1 MVKVIVIDKVGN
13 VSTSSYKEHEDESGL
28 YKVAGLKKPEG
39 FKCSVVWNI
48 PDENDEI
55 NEYQVYGKTSGKAN
69 RENKYDFPPPI
80 DNVLFFDT
88 CIVIKK
94 RHNKLK
100 SLHENEWE
108 EIYEKLFGGF
118 EDLGDE
124 ESEEEESDDGGDEPR
139 TTTGYVLDDFIV
151 EDYESEEDEGYDE
164 SLTDSNGEGLTDSNE
179 DAEGLTDSIDSDE
192 EIDDGDTT
200 EAVERQYNTRSKRTV
215 IPTVLQFCGD
225 DGEDT
230 VSDEELG

>member
-1 MVKVIVIDKVGN
+1 MVKVIVIDKAGN
-13 VSTSSYKEHEDESGL
+13 VSASSYKEYEDEIGL

-55 NEYQVYGKTSGKAN
+55 NEYQVYGKTTGKAN
-69 RENKYDFPPPI
+69 HENKYEFPPPI
-80 DNVLFFDT
+80 DNLLFFDT

-100 SLHENEWE
+100 SLRESEWE

-124 ESEEEESDDGGDEPR
+124 DSEEEEEESDDNKPK

-151 EDYESEEDEGYDE
+151 EDYESEEDEGYEE
-164 SLTDSNGEGLTDSNE
+164 SLTDSNEDELTDTI
-179 DAEGLTDSIDSDE
+179 GSDE

-200 EAVERQYNTRSKRTV
+200 EPVKRSYNTRSRQKE
-215 IPTVLQFCGD
+215 IPTVLEFLD
-225 DGEDT
+225 N
-230 VSDEELG
+230 DEEEVGF

>member
-1 MVKVIVIDKVGN
+1 MVKVIVIDKAGN
-13 VSTSSYKEHEDESGL
+13 VSASSYKEYEDEIGL

-69 RENKYDFPPPI
+69 HENKYEFPPPI
-80 DNVLFFDT
+80 DNLLFFDT

-100 SLHENEWE
+100 SLRESEWE

-124 ESEEEESDDGGDEPR
+124 DSEEEEEESDDNKPK

-151 EDYESEEDEGYDE
+151 EDYESEEDEGYEE
-164 SLTDSNGEGLTDSNE
+164 SLTDSNEDELTDTI
-179 DAEGLTDSIDSDE
+179 GSDE

-200 EAVERQYNTRSKRTV
+200 EPVKRSYNTRSRQKE
-215 IPTVLQFCGD
+215 IPTVLEFLD
-225 DGEDT
+225 N
-230 VSDEELG
+230 DEEEVGF

>member
-1 MVKVIVIDKVGN
+1 MVKVIVIDKAGN
-13 VSTSSYKEHEDESGL
+13 VSASSYKEYEDEIGL
-28 YKVAGLKKPEG
+28 YKIAGLKNPEG

-55 NEYQVYGKTSGKAN
+55 NEYQVYGKTTGKAN
-69 RENKYDFPPPI
+69 HENKYEFPPPI
-80 DNVLFFDT
+80 DNLLFFDT

-100 SLHENEWE
+100 SLRESEWE

-124 ESEEEESDDGGDEPR
+124 ESEEEESDDDEPR

-151 EDYESEEDEGYDE
+151 EDYESEEDEGYEE
-164 SLTDSNGEGLTDSNE
+164 SLTDTNEDELTDTIN
-179 DAEGLTDSIDSDE
+179 SDE

-200 EAVERQYNTRSKRTV
+200 EPVKRSYNTRSRQKE
-215 IPTVLQFCGD
+215 IPTVLEFLED
-225 DGEDT
+225 D
-230 VSDEELG
+230 DEEVGF

>member
-1 MVKVIVIDKVGN
+1 MVKVIVIDKAGN
-13 VSTSSYKEHEDESGL
+13 VSASSYKEYEDEIGL

-69 RENKYDFPPPI
+69 HENKYEFPPPI
-80 DNVLFFDT
+80 DNLLFFDT

-100 SLHENEWE
+100 SLRESEWE

-124 ESEEEESDDGGDEPR
+124 DSEEEEESDDDIPK
-139 TTTGYVLDDFIV
+139 TTTGYILDDFIV
-151 EDYESEEDEGYDE
+151 EDYESEEDEGYEE
-164 SLTDSNGEGLTDSNE
+164 SLTDSNEDELTD
-179 DAEGLTDSIDSDE
+179 TIDSDD

-200 EAVERQYNTRSKRTV
+200 EPVKRSYNTRSRQKE
-215 IPTVLQFCGD
+215 IPTVLEFLD
-225 DGEDT
+225 N
-230 VSDEELG
+230 DEEEVGF

>member
-1 MVKVIVIDKVGN
+1 MVKVIVIDKAGN
-13 VSTSSYKEHEDESGL
+13 VSSCSYKEYEDEIGL

-69 RENKYDFPPPI
+69 HENKYEFPPPI
-80 DNVLFFDT
+80 DNLLFFDT

-100 SLHENEWE
+100 SLRESEWE

-124 ESEEEESDDGGDEPR
+124 DSEEEEEESDDNKPK

-151 EDYESEEDEGYDE
+151 EDYESEEDEGYEE
-164 SLTDSNGEGLTDSNE
+164 SLTDSNEDELTDTI
-179 DAEGLTDSIDSDE
+179 GSDE

-200 EAVERQYNTRSKRTV
+200 EPVKRSYNTRSRQKE
-215 IPTVLQFCGD
+215 IPTVLEFLD
-225 DGEDT
+225 N
-230 VSDEELG
+230 DEEEVGF

>member
-1 MVKVIVIDKVGN
+1 MVKVIVIDKAGN
-13 VSTSSYKEHEDESGL
+13 VSSSSYKGHEDEIGL
-28 YKVAGLKKPEG
+28 YKLAGFKKPEG

-69 RENKYDFPPPI
+69 HENKYEFPPPI
-80 DNVLFFDT
+80 DNLLFFDT

-100 SLHENEWE
+100 SLRENEWE

-124 ESEEEESDDGGDEPR
+124 DSEEEESDDDKPK

-151 EDYESEEDEGYDE
+151 EDYESEEEEEEYEDEE
-164 SLTDSNGEGLTDSNE
+164 ELTDSNE
-179 DAEGLTDSIDSDE
+179 DELTDTINSDE

-200 EAVERQYNTRSKRTV
+200 EPVKRSYNTRSRKKE
-215 IPTVLQFCGD
+215 IPMVLELLD
-225 DGEDT
+225 DEVGF
-230 VSDEELG
+230 

>member
-13 VSTSSYKEHEDESGL
+13 VSTSSYNEDEDESGL
-28 YKVAGLKKPEG
+28 YKVAGFKKPEG

-55 NEYQVYGKTSGKAN
+55 NEYQVYGKTTGKAN
-69 RENKYDFPPPI
+69 HENKYEFPPPI

-100 SLHENEWE
+100 SLRENEWE

-124 ESEEEESDDGGDEPR
+124 ESEEGESDDDEPR
-139 TTTGYVLDDFIV
+139 TATGYVLDDFIV
-151 EDYESEEDEGYDE
+151 EDYESEEDEGYEE
-164 SLTDSNGEGLTDSNE
+164 SLTDSNEDEEGLTN
-179 DAEGLTDSIDSDE
+179 SIDSNE
-192 EIDDGDTT
+192 EIDDEDTI
-200 EAVERQYNTRSKRTV
+200 EAVERHYHTRSRQKE
-215 IPTVLQFCGD
+215 IPTVLEFLD
-225 DGEDT
+225 NDT
-230 VSDEELG
+230 EACEESGF

>member
-1 MVKVIVIDKVGN
+1 MVKVIVIDKAGN
-13 VSTSSYKEHEDESGL
+13 VSASSYKEYEDEIGL
-28 YKVAGLKKPEG
+28 YKIAGLKNPEG

-55 NEYQVYGKTSGKAN
+55 NEYQVYGKTTGKAN
-69 RENKYDFPPPI
+69 HENKYEFPPPI
-80 DNVLFFDT
+80 DNLLFFDT

-100 SLHENEWE
+100 SLRESEWE

-124 ESEEEESDDGGDEPR
+124 ESEEEESDDDEPR

-151 EDYESEEDEGYDE
+151 EDYESEEDEGYEE
-164 SLTDSNGEGLTDSNE
+164 SLTDSNEDEEGLTN
-179 DAEGLTDSIDSDE
+179 SIDSNE
-192 EIDDGDTT
+192 EIDDEDTI
-200 EAVERQYNTRSKRTV
+200 EAVERHYHTRSRQKE
-215 IPTVLQFCGD
+215 IPTVLEFLD
-225 DGEDT
+225 NDT
-230 VSDEELG
+230 EACEESGF

>member
-1 MVKVIVIDKVGN
+1 MVKVIVIDKAGN
-13 VSTSSYKEHEDESGL
+13 VSVSSYKEYEDEIGL

-69 RENKYDFPPPI
+69 HENKYEFPPPI
-80 DNVLFFDT
+80 DNLLFFDT

-100 SLHENEWE
+100 SLRESEWE

-124 ESEEEESDDGGDEPR
+124 DSEEEEESDDNKPK

-151 EDYESEEDEGYDE
+151 EDYESEEDEGYEE
-164 SLTDSNGEGLTDSNE
+164 SLTDSIEDELTDTI
-179 DAEGLTDSIDSDE
+179 GSDE

-200 EAVERQYNTRSKRTV
+200 EPVKRSYNTRSRQKE
-215 IPTVLQFCGD
+215 IPTVLEFLD
-225 DGEDT
+225 N
-230 VSDEELG
+230 DEEEVGF

>member
-1 MVKVIVIDKVGN
+1 MVKVIVIDKAGN
-13 VSTSSYKEHEDESGL
+13 VSASSYKEYEDEIGL

-55 NEYQVYGKTSGKAN
+55 NEYQVYGKTTGKAN
-69 RENKYDFPPPI
+69 HENKYEFPPPI
-80 DNVLFFDT
+80 DNLLFFDT

-100 SLHENEWE
+100 SLRESEWE

-124 ESEEEESDDGGDEPR
+124 DSEEEESEDDKPR

-151 EDYESEEDEGYDE
+151 EDYESEEDEGYEE
-164 SLTDSNGEGLTDSNE
+164 SLTDTNEDELTDTIN
-179 DAEGLTDSIDSDE
+179 SDE

-200 EAVERQYNTRSKRTV
+200 EPVKRSYNTRSRQKE
-215 IPTVLQFCGD
+215 IPTVLEFLED
-225 DGEDT
+225 D
-230 VSDEELG
+230 DEEVGF